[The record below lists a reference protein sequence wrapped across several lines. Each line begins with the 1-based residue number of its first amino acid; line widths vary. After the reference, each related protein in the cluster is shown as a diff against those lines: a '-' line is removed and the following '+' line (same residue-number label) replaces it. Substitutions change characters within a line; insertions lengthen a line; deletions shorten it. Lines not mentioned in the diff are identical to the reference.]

1 MADAKISMYLPHNV
15 NPTQAAIA
23 YGCRALP
30 KLNEELQSDD
40 LLTRQKALMALCD
53 LMHDPEHVYTAIS
66 IGERVAAQGTTTGV
80 WMDSRRAAGGE
91 GGRGWGELTWPLH
104 SSPPNWSVGPP
115 LDAPVVRPS
124 CQDSARWPHILQ
136 RGLFVCLI
144 QKVVTEARR

>member
-1 MADAKISMYLPHNV
+1 MADTKISMYLPPNV

-66 IGERVAAQGTTTGV
+66 IGEPKGPRLGSGWTDAERLEAVGV
-80 WMDSRRAAGGE
+80 GGVGGADLAPSQQPSQPVSRSSAG
-91 GGRGWGELTWPLH
+91 
-104 SSPPNWSVGPP
+104 
-115 LDAPVVRPS
+115 RPS
-124 CQDSARWPHILQ
+124 GQAILP
-136 RGLFVCLI
+136 GLSPVATHSPKRPVYLSHSQGCH
-144 QKVVTEARR
+144 RS

>member
-1 MADAKISMYLPHNV
+1 MADAKISMYLPPNV

-66 IGERVAAQGTTTGV
+66 IGEPKGPRLGSGWTDAERLEAVGV
-80 WMDSRRAAGGE
+80 GV
-91 GGRGWGELTWPLH
+91 WGELTWPLH
-104 SSPPNWSVGPP
+104 SSPPNRSVGPQ

-136 RGLFVCLI
+136 RGLFICLI
-144 QKVVTEARR
+144 HKVVTEARR

>member
-1 MADAKISMYLPHNV
+1 MADAKISMYLPPNV

-80 WMDSRRAAGGE
+80 GGTDAEQLE
-91 GGRGWGELTWPLH
+91 GGGW
-104 SSPPNWSVGPP
+104 VGGG
-115 LDAPVVRPS
+115 S
-124 CQDSARWPHILQ
+124 
-136 RGLFVCLI
+136 
-144 QKVVTEARR
+144 